1 MNDFLARPWL
11 LLAAPI
17 IYWLLKEF
25 LQPTKL
31 SGWASFLP
39 PELAQRLLTQSTT
52 AEDSSLLLK
61 QEVVFALLALL
72 FSLALAGVGYTLKA
86 EQLPSEQQEL
96 VVIQYLAPPVRG
108 DTSPQTWLD
117 ISQRALIPLLNARQ
131 QGKTALIYYA
141 GSAHLV
147 SPMTEDSATL
157 RQLLSLTHPS
167 VMPLAGHAPEAAFR
181 LAAGLGRLGAGHN
194 LASGY
199 QAARLDWLWLT
210 DDLPSAAV
218 VTQLLSI
225 KPKQAQLYLIGL
237 NTSLATIEQE
247 QAAFANQGITLLH
260 PNQLADYVPKLNR
273 PSISVKQKNQ
283 QGIRFF
289 QELSHWPLL
298 AAILLLLWHCFE
310 QPRFKF
316 KFKNK
321 FNAWLL
327 VLLLVGLNVQ
337 QPLQAANRTD
347 LTAHAEFALGHYAA
361 AAELFAQWQAENA
374 AAKAKQQAEMHFNT
388 GTAWLLAEQP
398 ELALA
403 QFNQAAALVEE
414 WPALCNNRL
423 LAEFQ
428 LNQSSKAITRSALL
442 KACGGASE
450 KDNSEAKDDLENT
463 ARQQQDWQPQA
474 KTSCV
479 DCKPLNSQQEK
490 QLQQLQEDPWR
501 LLRVRFKNE
510 LREQQP

>member
-1 MNDFLARPWL
+1 MSDFLARPWL

-17 IYWLLKEF
+17 IYWLLKTV
-25 LQPTKL
+25 LLSTKP

-39 PELAQRLLTQSTT
+39 PELAQRLLTKQDAT
-52 AEDSSLLLK
+52 ASKPLLLQ
-61 QEVVFALLALL
+61 QEGVWGLLALL
-72 FSLALAGVGYTLKA
+72 FSLALAGVGYVLKA
-86 EQLPSEQQEL
+86 DQLPSEQQEL

-108 DTSPQTWLD
+108 DATPQHLLD

-147 SPMTEDSATL
+147 SPMTEDTATL
-157 RQLLSLTHPS
+157 RQLFSLTHPS
-167 VMPLAGHAPEAAFR
+167 VMPLGGHAPEAAFR
-181 LAAGLGRLGAGHN
+181 LAASLGKFADGHK
-194 LASGY
+194 LASSR

-210 DDLPSAAV
+210 DTLPNTATI
-218 VTQLLSI
+218 TQLLNI
-225 KPKQAQLYLIGL
+225 KPKQARLYLVGL
-237 NTSLATIEQE
+237 DANLSAIEKQ
-247 QAAFANQGITLLH
+247 QAAFASKGITLLH
-260 PNQLADYVPKLNR
+260 PNQLTDYAPELNR
-273 PSISVKQKNQ
+273 TSASINQSDQQKNQ
-283 QGIRFF
+283 QGIRLF

-298 AAILLLLWHCFE
+298 AAILLLLWQYFD
-310 QPRFKF
+310 QPRF
-316 KFKNK
+316 K

-327 VLLLVGLNVQ
+327 ALLLVGLNVQ

-347 LTAHAEFALGHYAA
+347 LIAHAQFSLGHYAT
-361 AAELFAQWQAENA
+361 AAELFAQWQTENA
-374 AAKAKQQAEMHFNT
+374 SAEAKQQAEMHFNT
-388 GTAWLLAEQP
+388 GTARLLAEQP

-414 WPALCNNRL
+414 WPDLCNNRL

-428 LNQSSKAITRSALL
+428 LTESTKAIGKSALL
-442 KACGGASE
+442 AACGGASE
-450 KDNSEAKDDLENT
+450 KNATDQEETPPEAES
-463 ARQQQDWQPQA
+463 QQQDWQPQENI
-474 KTSCV
+474 SCV
-479 DCKPLNSQQEK
+479 ECEQLTAKQEK